1 MNKPINGYQSYPDF
15 NQKNNQ
21 ISINN
26 DDNWK
31 KHLEKLKK
39 MVDRFENVLNNRKSE
54 IDPVFQEKLIK
65 PDSTQN
71 SLKNFPH
78 FPHYLRM
85 FIFYWIKRG
94 EISKKFLFVEEE
106 FDILDQYGDWF
117 TKSLI
122 LIQDEHPNQNLEE
135 MQTAAGGLLGYVT
148 ALRDL
153 THYNCIVGYARNAND
168 PDTSEVEKLLSMGAA
183 YIQLFTKAFF
193 IVAIW
198 RKKWAGPKLESI
210 REDVLDQFITELL
223 TSSTP
228 GQILLPDELK
238 SSAALIEFIDILFRF
253 DERLDADE

>member
-1 MNKPINGYQSYPDF
+1 MNPINGYQSHPD
-15 NQKNNQ
+15 QNNDQ

-26 DDNWK
+26 DWK

-54 IDPVFQEKLIK
+54 IDPVFQDKLIK

-85 FIFYWIKRG
+85 FIFYWIERK
-94 EISKKFLFVEEE
+94 ISKKFLFVEEE
-106 FDILDQYGDWF
+106 FAILDQYRDWF
-117 TKSLI
+117 KKSLI

-135 MQTAAGGLLGYVT
+135 MQNAAGDLLGYVT
-148 ALRDL
+148 VLRHL
-153 THYNCIVGYARNAND
+153 THYDCIAGHARNAND
-168 PDTSEVEKLLSMGAA
+168 PDTSEMEKLLSMGAA

-198 RKKWAGPKLESI
+198 RQKWAGLKLQSI

-223 TSSTP
+223 TSPTP

-238 SSAALIEFIDILFRF
+238 SSAALSEFIDILFRF
-253 DERLDADE
+253 DERLDF